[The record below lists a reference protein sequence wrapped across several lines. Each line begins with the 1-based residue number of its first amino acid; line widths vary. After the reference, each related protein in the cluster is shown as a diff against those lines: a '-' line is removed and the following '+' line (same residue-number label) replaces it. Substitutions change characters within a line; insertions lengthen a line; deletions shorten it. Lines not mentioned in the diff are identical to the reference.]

1 MIKMDASQ
9 KERVEKVLRECIAGF
24 RAEGKVCREKLAKL
38 GVSAAFHS
46 DFLSIM
52 ESLGFTS
59 FEEEFDNA
67 GWTYVVE
74 FS

>member
-1 MIKMDASQ
+1 MIKMNAST
-9 KERVEKVLRECIAGF
+9 KESVEKILRECISGF
-24 RAEGKVCREKLAKL
+24 HAEGTVCREKLAKL

-46 DFLSIM
+46 DFLSII
-52 ESLGFTS
+52 ESLECTS